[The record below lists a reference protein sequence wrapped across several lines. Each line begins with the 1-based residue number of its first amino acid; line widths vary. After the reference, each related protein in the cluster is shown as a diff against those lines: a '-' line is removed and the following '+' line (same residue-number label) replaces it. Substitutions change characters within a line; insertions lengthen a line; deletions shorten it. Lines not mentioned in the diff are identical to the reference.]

1 MIKIVYLYPSLAI
14 WGGIERV
21 IVDKMNQLVRLYG
34 YQIYMITSDQGCHPV
49 PFQID
54 KRVCMQDLQ
63 INFYS
68 RYKLGGWR
76 RFIEKR
82 RLSRLYHQRLREK
95 LQIIKPD
102 IIVCTTSQDVHSLL
116 SIKGNC
122 HLVIE
127 SHVNYSHPDTW
138 WHYIQNRINYYWINK
153 ADAVVTLTEGDAKN
167 WRRVSQN
174 VHVVPN
180 VVHLNDTG
188 RYSTCIN
195 KRAIFVG
202 RLVEQK
208 GLPDLVKVWRI
219 INQRYPD
226 WYLEIFGEGQMD
238 SIPDINLMVH
248 PPTPNIMDEYIK
260 SSMLLVTSIYEPF
273 GLVIPEAM
281 SCGLPVIAFDCP
293 YGPAEIITQG
303 HDGFYIKDRDV
314 YAFANR
320 VCQLIEDKYLR
331 QEMGQAAIKSSHAY
345 SADYIIPMWTALFES
360 IIKK

>member
-1 MIKIVYLYPSLAI
+1 ML
-14 WGGIERV
+14 
-21 IVDKMNQLVRLYG
+21 
-34 YQIYMITSDQGCHPV
+34 TSDQGHHAV
-49 PFQID
+49 PFQLD

-63 INFYS
+63 INFHS
-68 RYKLGGWR
+68 QYKFRSWR
-76 RFIEKR
+76 RFKER
-82 RLSRLYHQRLREK
+82 RYLSRLYHQRLKEK
-95 LQIIKPD
+95 LRILKPD
-102 IIVCTTSQDVHSLL
+102 IIVCTTSQDVHGLL

-122 HLVIE
+122 HLVVE
-127 SHVNYSHPDTW
+127 SHVNFSHPDTW
-138 WHYIQNRINYYWINK
+138 WHRIQNRINNYWIGK
-153 ADAVVTLTEGDAKN
+153 ADAVVTLTEGDAIN
-167 WRRVSQN
+167 WRRVNRN
-174 VHVVPN
+174 VYVIPN

-188 RYSTCIN
+188 RYSSYIN

-208 GLPDLVKVWRI
+208 GLSDLIKVWRI

-226 WYLEIFGEGQMD
+226 WQLDIFGEGQMD
-238 SIPDINLMVH
+238 AIPDINLNVH

-260 SSMLLVTSIYEPF
+260 SSLLLVTSVYEPF

-303 HDGFYIKDRDV
+303 HDGFYINNRDV
-314 YAFANR
+314 CAMANQI
-320 VCQLIEDKYLR
+320 CQLIEDQNLR
-331 QEMGQAAIKSSHAY
+331 QKMGRAAIKSSHAY